1 MLHSDLLDS
10 SSHVNI
16 QEWRETARG
25 KDGWGAI
32 SREARAEK
40 RYFHGNGKGEQGDG
54 EAGEAV
60 IIVEDESG
68 EGTEQCLWAIH

>member
-10 SSHVNI
+10 GSHVNI
-16 QEWRETARG
+16 HEWRETPRG

-32 SREARAEK
+32 SGEARAEK
-40 RYFHGNGKGEQGDG
+40 RYFHGNSEGGQGDG

-60 IIVEDESG
+60 IIVESRDGRG
-68 EGTEQCLWAIH
+68 EQYLWAIH